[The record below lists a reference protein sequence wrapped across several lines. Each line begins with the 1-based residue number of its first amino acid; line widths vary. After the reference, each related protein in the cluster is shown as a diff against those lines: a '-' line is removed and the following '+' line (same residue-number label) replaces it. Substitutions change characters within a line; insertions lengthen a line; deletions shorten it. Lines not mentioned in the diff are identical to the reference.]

1 MEKTPKMEIINDFM
15 TEIDGDRWGENSANE
30 LAYLLSM
37 VATFDDL
44 DAEQGETTLKFVDVG
59 DKKVALAIYTLTKDT
74 EH

>member
-1 MEKTPKMEIINDFM
+1 MKKTSEMNIINDLM

-37 VATFDDL
+37 VATFNDL
-44 DAEQGETTLKFVDVG
+44 SDLKAETELKFVDVG
-59 DKKVALAIYTLTKDT
+59 DKQVAVAVYTLPQDT